1 MTFDDKFQISSDIE
15 KYVDP
20 RLAQGMRGATA
31 EQKVDTLFGYMEDR
45 GQSFYD
51 EVVTQL
57 QHALQCAALAQQRD
71 ASPTLIVGALLHDIG
86 HIILDEHS
94 AREAF
99 LNIDLNHEVVG
110 AQYLE
115 PFFPEAV
122 TTPIRLHVPAKR
134 YLCTID
140 PSYWDGLSD
149 ASKRSLERQG
159 GVMSDAEREAFEQI
173 PYFEDGLILRRWDD
187 LAKVKGLETATLDTY
202 RDIVQQC
209 LIHKELEG
217 EK

>member
-1 MTFDDKFQISSDIE
+1 MNFDKKSQLSSDIE
-15 KYVDP
+15 KYIDP
-20 RLAQGMRGATA
+20 QLALGMRSATA
-31 EQKVDTLFGYMEDR
+31 VQKIDTLFSYMEKR

-57 QHALQCAALAQQRD
+57 EHALQCAALAKQQD
-71 ASPTLIVGALLHDIG
+71 ASPTLVTGALLHDIG

-99 LNIDLNHEVVG
+99 LDTDLSHEEVG

-134 YLCTID
+134 YLCTTD
-140 PSYWDGLSD
+140 ASYHDGLSE
-149 ASKRSLERQG
+149 ASKRSLKVQG

-173 PYFEDGLILRRWDD
+173 PHFRDALTLRRWDD
-187 LAKVKGLETATLDTY
+187 LAKVKGLEIAGLETY
-202 RDIVQQC
+202 RDTVQQC
-209 LIHKELEG
+209 LMP
-217 EK
+217 